1 MASGM
6 ASSTADKVCENRLR
20 RVAERRG
27 YVLVKCRRRDPRA
40 LGYGRYA
47 LVDVTAED
55 RSAASAFARGPG
67 MTLGEVAVA
76 LGEDVGPAR
85 RTTDGNGM
93 PVEQMRLLLD
103 LLRRAADDP
112 DPVVIC
118 YGDVPVF
125 GGRPVGAAE
134 RRRLAA
140 KLDAALR

>member
-1 MASGM
+1 MASG
-6 ASSTADKVCENRLR
+6 TADKVCENRLR

-40 LGYGRYA
+40 LGHGRYA
-47 LVDVTAED
+47 LVDATAED
-55 RSAASAFARGPG
+55 QSAGSAFARGQG

-76 LGEDVGPAR
+76 SGEDVGPAR
-85 RTTDGNGM
+85 RTTDGGGM
-93 PVEQMRLLLD
+93 PMEKMRLMLD

-112 DPVVIC
+112 DPV
-118 YGDVPVF
+118 GDVPVF
-125 GGRPVGAAE
+125 GGRPVRAAE